1 MTSTL
6 CQCGGEKSSFN
17 RKKPQAEQT
26 SGKANLRRSK
36 AQRRQPSAS
45 TGWTEAKET
54 SEKMS
59 EKKGKKSPNS
69 PTLTSFLNDLK
80 PSLTLLKSALSY
92 YLLQLDTWKALRED
106 CTHVSTRMPVKA
118 RLVRLCLTQSLDGFK
133 NHFYSF
139 GRSQNWPPDSC
150 QREVAY
156 FGFKIKYL
164 MHENNSIS
172 VEIFQW
178 VVRRLWL
185 R

>member
-1 MTSTL
+1 MW
-6 CQCGGEKSSFN
+6 GEKSSFN

-26 SGKANLRRSK
+26 SGGAKLSDGSHLPRPVGLRRK
-36 AQRRQPSAS
+36 RRVKK
-45 TGWTEAKET
+45 WVK
-54 SEKMS
+54 
-59 EKKGKKSPNS
+59 KKGKKSPNS

-80 PSLTLLKSALSY
+80 PSLTILKSALSY

>member
-1 MTSTL
+1 MW
-6 CQCGGEKSSFN
+6 GKKSSFN
-17 RKKPQAEQT
+17 RKKPQAEQ
-26 SGKANLRRSK
+26 S
-36 AQRRQPSAS
+36 SARAAICLDRLDW
-45 TGWTEAKET
+45 GEREEWKNEW
-54 SEKMS
+54 
-59 EKKGKKSPNS
+59 KKKRKKSPNS
-69 PTLTSFLNDLK
+69 PTVTSFLNDLK

-106 CTHVSTRMPVKA
+106 CTHVPTHMPVKG